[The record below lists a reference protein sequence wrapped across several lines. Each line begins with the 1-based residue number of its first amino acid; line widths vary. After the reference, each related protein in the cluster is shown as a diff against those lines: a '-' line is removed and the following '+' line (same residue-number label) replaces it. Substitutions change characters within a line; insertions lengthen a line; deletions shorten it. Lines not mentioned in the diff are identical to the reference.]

1 MLLLPWPPRVQC
13 SGGWNNVKEN
23 RASFPGAGGT
33 ANGCARAKGQRRG
46 AIRCGGRRTSLRV
59 SGVSWPVRISVLQSL
74 YNPYPSYVA
83 PAPGYVYGNGGWRG
97 HEWREHR
104 EHEWRE
110 HERREHEFRGR
121 GEHEG
126 WGRGD
131 RR

>member
-1 MLLLPWPPRVQC
+1 MLKKVGFPLLALAALLMIVPAQKANAAVRFGVVV
-13 SGGWNNVKEN
+13 GGPVY
-23 RASFPGAGGT
+23 AYPAYPGPYAYPYSEPYY
-33 ANGCARAKGQRRG
+33 NG
-46 AIRCGGRRTSLRV
+46 
-59 SGVSWPVRISVLQSL
+59 
-74 YNPYPSYVA
+74 YPQYVA
-83 PAPGYVYGNGGWRG
+83 PAPGYVYGYGGWRG

-110 HERREHEFRGR
+110 HERREHEWRGR